1 MNGDSSTLTIEYT
14 TTVPFLDNSYIYMH
28 VPKATNMYD
37 TGNNNVDEA
46 YLMLIPE
53 NSDSDVL
60 EAATITLGG

>member
-1 MNGDSSTLTIEYT
+1 
-14 TTVPFLDNSYIYMH
+14 MH

-46 YLMLIPE
+46 YLMLVPE